1 MKSNQ
6 KQSKAYHHGNLRSAL
21 LEAAEAEL
29 NEKGADKFSLR
40 GVAKRADVS
49 HAAPAH
55 HFGDVSGL
63 LSALASISF
72 ERFATVMQQYS
83 DAVSVDAPEL
93 AKAKLVAIGMGYI
106 EYARSS
112 PKMFDLQFSS
122 EQIDPTKALLEEVA
136 STSYQILEDH
146 VAGVLALDGR
156 SIKDNPD
163 AAPMLWAMTH
173 GLANLFAK
181 QPSNGGPQGQDL
193 QDAFERILWR
203 TTHAL

>member
-1 MKSNQ
+1 MKSDQ
-6 KQSKAYHHGNLRSAL
+6 KQSKTYHHGNLRSAL

-156 SIKDNPD
+156 DIKDNPD

-181 QPSNGGPQGQDL
+181 QQNSGGPQGQDL